1 MNSTGNVESFALDH
15 DRVTAPYVRKA
26 KVLAV
31 DPRFPECLI
40 SKFDVRF
47 AQPNQKYL
55 PNDALHTLE
64 HLFATF
70 VRQYTDALIDVSPMG
85 CRTGFYFIFAGD
97 REASWVAALVRR
109 ALEEVVAFRGGIP
122 GAARKECGNYL
133 EHDLESAQLWAAR
146 FLSVPEA
153 ELVQIYRG

>member
-1 MNSTGNVESFALDH
+1 MNPTSNVESFALDH

-31 DPRFPECLI
+31 DERFPEVLI

-70 VRQYTDALIDVSPMG
+70 IRQHTDALIDVSPMG

-97 REASWVAALVRR
+97 REVAWVIGLVRQ
-109 ALEEVVAFRGGIP
+109 ALEQVVAFEGAIP
-122 GAARKECGNYL
+122 GALRKECGNYL
-133 EHDLESAQLWAAR
+133 EHDLDSAKLWADR
-146 FLSVPEA
+146 FLSVSDGDLA
-153 ELVQIYRG
+153 EIYRG

>member
-1 MNSTGNVESFALDH
+1 MNQVESFALDH

-26 KVLAV
+26 KVMSV
-31 DPRFPECLI
+31 SEQFPECLI

-47 AQPNQKYL
+47 AQPNQKFM

-70 VRQYTDALIDVSPMG
+70 VREETEVLIDISPMG

-97 REASWVAALVRR
+97 REAAWVVDRVCNALTKV
-109 ALEEVVAFRGGIP
+109 LQFEGEIP

-133 EHDLESAQLWAAR
+133 EHDLDGAKLWAER
-146 FLSVPEA
+146 FLSVAREK
-153 ELVQIYRG
+153 LVQVER